1 MSTFPPA
8 GLHTP
13 TLLSTSALL
22 PAAPASPEPFPAL
35 ISRIPIFLAGDHSAE
50 GLVCCAAP
58 PCRCP
63 WLVPAQ
69 GRSCRHTGR
78 WRRCCSVPLCSLD
91 AGTNISGQCCVSST
105 CGGGFWRFPIF
116 APEKTLPAPQR
127 SRWPGSCR
135 ASWSARE
142 LRQAVNIPWYI

>member
-35 ISRIPIFLAGDHSAE
+35 MSRIPIFLAGDHSAE

-78 WRRCCSVPLCSLD
+78 WSLTGGDAALCLSALWMP
-91 AGTNISGQCCVSST
+91 APTFQGSAVSAAHVE
-105 CGGGFWRFPIF
+105 GDFGGFPSLLQRKPFQ
-116 APEKTLPAPQR
+116 LPSEAGGRGPAVPAGV
-127 SRWPGSCR
+127 PGS
-135 ASWSARE
+135 
-142 LRQAVNIPWYI
+142 